1 MKKIIFLSIS
11 IFVGIMVYKK
21 NDTIIIPTDA
31 LRVRIIANSNS
42 IEDLYAKKK
51 LKEEIKDDLYEIIED
66 AKNSNDAKRSIQ
78 SNIKDI
84 DKLVS
89 SKTDDYQ
96 LNYGRNYFPKK
107 VYKGVI
113 YEEGEYD
120 SLVITL
126 GKGLGEN
133 WWCVL
138 YPPLWLIDD
147 NNTTSD
153 VEYRSLVMDLI
164 SKK

>member
-138 YPPLWLIDD
+138 YPPLCLIDD